1 MRLLFFTNLIFLFCL
16 KKTYSS
22 FFLSKNPLH
31 KKLSELIL
39 NDVKKSPII
48 LDGDKL
54 LFKKM
59 YCKFLCNR
67 FKINF
72 KEYSF
77 NNFILN
83 KPFINSNKT
92 LIYVNDFLIKKDR
105 ILNEYEKS
113 ILSNLYTYNNLII
126 FQSINIKKNKLDNE
140 NLINSF
146 PIYQFPSLSKID
158 IIDYI
163 YDMINF
169 QGYNLDLNLLNWNK
183 YNIELLNYE
192 KLNILLFELNSMYQE
207 DLLFEKLHYRV
218 NNIIESLI
226 DF

>member
-1 MRLLFFTNLIFLFCL
+1 MKFFTNLILFFCL
-16 KKTYSS
+16 NETYSS
-22 FFLSKNPLH
+22 FLSKNPLH

-39 NDVKKSPII
+39 NDFKKSPII
-48 LDGDKL
+48 LDGNKL

-59 YCKFLCNR
+59 YCKFLCHR

-77 NNFILN
+77 NNFILK
-83 KPFINSNKT
+83 KPYLNSDKT
-92 LIYVNDFLIKKDR
+92 LIYVNDFLIKKDI

-113 ILSNLYTYNNLII
+113 ILSNIYTYNNLII
-126 FQSINIKKNKLDNE
+126 FQSINIKKNINTLNDK
-140 NLINSF
+140 NLIDSF

-163 YDMINF
+163 YDMVNF

-192 KLNILLFELNSMYQE
+192 TLNILLFELNSMYQE
-207 DLLFEKLHYRV
+207 DLSLEKLHNRV